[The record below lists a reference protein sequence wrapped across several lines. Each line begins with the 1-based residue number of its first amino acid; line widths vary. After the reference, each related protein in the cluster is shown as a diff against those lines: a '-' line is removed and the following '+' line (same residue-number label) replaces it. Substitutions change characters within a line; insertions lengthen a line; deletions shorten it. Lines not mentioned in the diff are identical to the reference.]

1 VTRHLVGIST
11 KGRRPPR
18 TGSRVLVGG
27 ADVGEV
33 TSGNFSPVLQHGIA
47 MAFVPPGVSIGDEV
61 QVSIRGTD
69 VDGTVVAM
77 PFV

>member
-1 VTRHLVGIST
+1 LAA
-11 KGRRPPR
+11 
-18 TGSRVLVGG
+18 G

-47 MAFVPPGVSIGDEV
+47 MAFVPPEISVEHQV
-61 QVSIRGTD
+61 QVSIRGTE
-69 VDGTVVAM
+69 VAGTIVTM